1 MTKGKVMGADQVR
14 YGGSRMTG
22 HELYTESKCALCGKK
37 FLRTG
42 EHVYRREEH
51 GTKWYCSYT
60 CFRVKA
66 REDEAKA
73 REKIERSMT
82 SDIHRE
88 EQLRRLAQAGKMTV
102 DELRSLSSGGGGNT
116 NPELIEWLMG
126 YEKAFTR
133 LMPTAKASDCKGAA
147 STRFFGGG
155 YYRKNLTELLEATPL
170 GIVGRANPEYLEWFM
185 GFPIGWTEL
194 SA

>member
-42 EHVYRREEH
+42 EHVYRREDR

-73 REKIERSMT
+73 REKIERQMT
-82 SDIHRE
+82 SDIRRE
-88 EQLRRLAQAGKMTV
+88 EQLRNRDKRRWGYKCGKNWEYVTFECEE
-102 DELRSLSSGGGGNT
+102 D
-116 NPELIEWLMG
+116 
-126 YEKAFTR
+126 
-133 LMPTAKASDCKGAA
+133 AKAYAEHAQKKIELYTQDLHAAEPGTGAQEA
-147 STRFFGGG
+147 AKRNLA
-155 YYRKNLTELLEATPL
+155 RWRRILKNIKVMEA
-170 GIVGRANPEYLEWFM
+170 
-185 GFPIGWTEL
+185 
-194 SA
+194 